1 MYRFN
6 EGVFN
11 SALGPGDTRFETS
24 DELSRL
30 NADIDVLKQRIANQ
44 ISQIQEL
51 TWEAQDSRAA
61 KETLNEMRE
70 TIRTWYAQRDL
81 LNKIVRVES

>member
-1 MYRFN
+1 MFRFN
-6 EGVFN
+6 EGVFD
-11 SALGPGDTRFETS
+11 SALGPDDIRFETS

-30 NADIDVLKQRIANQ
+30 NADIEVLKQRIANQ
-44 ISQIQEL
+44 ISHIQEL

-81 LNKIVRVES
+81 LNKFVHVES